1 MQAAASSLHHAV
13 DDEAPDHD
21 ERTSMHPGADVASSS
36 GPSTRYCSIK
46 GCKQVLPV
54 DHAYKMCQSC
64 RDRYREYGNVKREK
78 WRKNKES
85 ALALLEQARQAE
97 EQRRKEAGLPV
108 GTDNCAN

>member
-1 MQAAASSLHHAV
+1 
-13 DDEAPDHD
+13 
-21 ERTSMHPGADVASSS
+21 MHPGAVVASSS

-46 GCKQVLPV
+46 GCKQVLPA